1 MKTID
6 KMSNLEIL
14 QFVRDERNWMIE
26 SVVTK
31 KDLEKKCNREFS
43 DFLWPM
49 ARKFICNF
57 FDKETIEILKEAA
70 KKQEEAWTKLL
81 QK

>member
-1 MKTID
+1 MKRID

-26 SVVTK
+26 SVITK
-31 KDLEKKCNREFS
+31 KDLEKKCDREFS
-43 DFLWPM
+43 DFLWPII
-49 ARKFICNF
+49 RNF
-57 FDKETIEILKEAA
+57 VCSTFDNEPIKTLQKATKEE
-70 KKQEEAWTKLL
+70 EEAWAKFW